1 MVSSGFEM
9 LNCLCLFS
17 INQRNILGK
26 ELLMAVQ
33 LRIYTINRGAL
44 NHWATEWREMI
55 KPLREKL
62 GFKILGA
69 WTIEETNQFVWL
81 LSYDGPSSWATL
93 DKAFHQSDER
103 REMKPDP
110 ARNIARVE
118 QYFINPV
125 E

>member
-1 MVSSGFEM
+1 
-9 LNCLCLFS
+9 
-17 INQRNILGK
+17 
-26 ELLMAVQ
+26 MAVQ

-44 NHWATEWREMI
+44 NHWTTEWKEMI

-62 GFKILGA
+62 GFKILGS

-81 LSYDGPSSWATL
+81 LSYDGHSSWATL

-110 ARNIARVE
+110 ARNIARIE
-118 QYFINPV
+118 HYFIDPV

>member
-1 MVSSGFEM
+1 
-9 LNCLCLFS
+9 
-17 INQRNILGK
+17 
-26 ELLMAVQ
+26 MAVQ

-44 NHWATEWREMI
+44 NQWATEWREMI

-69 WTIEETNQFVWL
+69 WTIEETNQFAWL

-93 DKAFHQSDER
+93 DKAFRQSDER

-110 ARNIARVE
+110 ARNIARIE
-118 QYFINPV
+118 HYFIDPV